1 VFFVLNHSLKIKE
14 IRKVKGISQQ
24 KLAKELNTTQ
34 QMVSKYETHVDSPSV
49 SRLVEIAS
57 ILGVTLNEL
66 VEFKEI
72 HHEYSNELSKKIK

>member
-1 VFFVLNHSLKIKE
+1 MLNHSLKIKE